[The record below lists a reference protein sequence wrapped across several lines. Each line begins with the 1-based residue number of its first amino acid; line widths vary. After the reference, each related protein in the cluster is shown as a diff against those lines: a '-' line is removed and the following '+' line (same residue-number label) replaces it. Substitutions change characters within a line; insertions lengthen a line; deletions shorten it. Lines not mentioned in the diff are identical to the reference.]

1 MRVTAILISLCSI
14 FVLSSCSWL
23 YGVHQPALHRKLS
36 KQDLPVAL
44 QNCPLAFPGSAF
56 LQRITTCTTDANFKH
71 DLKQP
76 LQLWIFED
84 GRLVANTVNC
94 YASGFPNLQWNLAT
108 LYQQRIINTSFIGG
122 TPPDKAIF
130 EKIFGIVLPAQGK
143 IVVIVS
149 SRFMGRQNKR
159 FLKAV
164 AELKKQAGFECY
176 VFGAYSIYR

>member
-1 MRVTAILISLCSI
+1 MRVMAILISLCSI
-14 FVLSSCSWL
+14 FVLSSCGWL

-44 QNCPLAFPGSAF
+44 QNCPLTFPDSAF
-56 LQRITTCTTDANFKH
+56 LQRITTYTSDTNFKH

-94 YASGFPNLQWNLAT
+94 YATGFPNLKWQLT
-108 LYQQRIINTSFIGG
+108 ELYQKQIRSTIFANGA
-122 TPPDKAIF
+122 PPDKAVF
-130 EKIFGIVLPAQGK
+130 EKLFGVAIPAQGK
-143 IVVIVS
+143 AAIIVS
-149 SRFMGRQNKR
+149 SQFMGRQNKR

-164 AELKKQAGFECY
+164 AALKQQVGFDC
-176 VFGAYSIYR
+176 FTINMDALN